1 MQYEFKVI
9 ELTNR
14 SKDLEKA
21 LNQFGKLGFRLA
33 NFLLIEE
40 HLQLVLEKEIEE

>member
-1 MQYEFKVI
+1 MPYEYKVI

-14 SKDLEKA
+14 SAELEKA
-21 LNQFGKLGFRLA
+21 LNHFGKLGFKLA

-40 HLQLVLEKEIEE
+40 YLQLVLEKEVED